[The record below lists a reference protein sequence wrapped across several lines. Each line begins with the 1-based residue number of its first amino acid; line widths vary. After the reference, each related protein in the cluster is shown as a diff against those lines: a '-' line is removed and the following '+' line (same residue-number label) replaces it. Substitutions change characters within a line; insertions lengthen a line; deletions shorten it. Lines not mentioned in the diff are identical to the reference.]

1 MAARLKSA
9 TSCAPF
15 RSPVWVT
22 RLGKKTEPQNIWQKN
37 NGLAGYFKR
46 LDRYLDHFEQP
57 RPAGLVTDSC
67 GLLPKVSHHH
77 F

>member
-46 LDRYLDHFEQP
+46 LDRCLDQ
-57 RPAGLVTDSC
+57 PAGLVTDSR

>member
-9 TSCAPF
+9 TSCAPV

-22 RLGKKTEPQNIWQKN
+22 RLGKKTEPQNILQKN

-67 GLLPKVSHHH
+67 GLLPKVSQHH